1 MEVISLSA
9 DVNLLPGSVVNV
21 KEGELVTVVAV
32 SRLLGKLGGLMI
44 CRLSREQ
51 LAETFVEDF

>member
-1 MEVISLSA
+1 MAKVKGGDRVLWLLSA
-9 DVNLLPGSVVNV
+9 P
-21 KEGELVTVVAV
+21 ELVAVAGL

-51 LAETFVEDF
+51 LAERVEEDL

>member
-1 MEVISLSA
+1 MLPVCVANVKGGDRVLWLLSA
-9 DVNLLPGSVVNV
+9 P
-21 KEGELVTVVAV
+21 ELVTVLGV

-51 LAETFVEDF
+51 LAERFEEDL